1 MDTDL
6 GEDISNAEMA
16 LNRFQSDANIEAIVE
31 ELNPETFGVPL
42 DNPHLDFFGVN
53 PQQYAAQLGTQP
65 SADWKERIRA
75 IIAGFRQNVRLP
87 FRLEDFLLEEDDPE
101 IVALLDYHRG
111 QAQIAEAERK
121 GNKVASKKRKVDA
134 FDVGGDLISEWLD
147 FLEEEEEDDRE
158 AEVQDKGVRK
168 AAYGEG
174 WIKRAKK
181 QASHPKRKADQ
192 YEWVHPTE
200 NPLRH
205 RYADDDVTFQSF
217 TYREKDL
224 VLHNDRVRPIKP
236 TTTEEFVDVCEV

>member
-42 DNPHLDFFGVN
+42 DNPHLYFFGVN

-65 SADWKERIRA
+65 PADWKERIRA
-75 IIAGFRQNVRLP
+75 IIAGFRQNVRLA

-121 GNKVASKKRKVDA
+121 GNKVASKKRKVVHLTLMA
-134 FDVGGDLISEWLD
+134 TPFPS
-147 FLEEEEEDDRE
+147 
-158 AEVQDKGVRK
+158 
-168 AAYGEG
+168 G
-174 WIKRAKK
+174 WISWKRRRMTVRQRYKIKVSARQPAAKVGSK
-181 QASHPKRKADQ
+181 ERRS
-192 YEWVHPTE
+192 
-200 NPLRH
+200 RH
-205 RYADDDVTFQSF
+205 HIP
-217 TYREKDL
+217 RERQISTNGYIQQRIHCDI
-224 VLHNDRVRPIKP
+224 VMPM
-236 TTTEEFVDVCEV
+236 TM